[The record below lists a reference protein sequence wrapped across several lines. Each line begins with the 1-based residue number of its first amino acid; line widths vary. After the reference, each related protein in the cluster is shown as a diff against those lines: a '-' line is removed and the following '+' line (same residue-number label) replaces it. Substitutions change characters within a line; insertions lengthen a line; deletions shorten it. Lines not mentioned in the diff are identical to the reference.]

1 MSRSDLEGEVI
12 EVEYDARSG
21 AYVAARPPRRIPWL
35 HIGLFALTIA
45 STVLV
50 GGPWYA
56 LAIITI
62 LLAHEMGHYVMS
74 RRYGV
79 RASLPYFLPMPL
91 SPIGTLGAVIRMEA
105 RIPNRTVLFDIGIAG
120 PLAGLVFTIPA
131 ILVGLALSTVVTT
144 TTARPDTL
152 PLGESFLFAML
163 SRLVKGELGPGQDI
177 LLHPIAFAGWVG
189 LLVTALN
196 LLPVSQLDGG
206 HILYGLL
213 GPRSRRV
220 AVAVYA
226 AFLAMTVIKYHNW
239 LPLAVLILIFRPE
252 HPPTVDPTTPV
263 SRSRR
268 LLGILSFL
276 LFAISFTPVPFRLR

>member
-1 MSRSDLEGEVI
+1 VSSRDPSTEVI
-12 EVEYDARSG
+12 EVEYDPRTRS
-21 AYVAARPPRRIPWL
+21 YVAARPPRRFPWL
-35 HIGLFALTIA
+35 HAGLFALTVA

-56 LAIITI
+56 LAILTI
-62 LLAHEMGHYVMS
+62 LLAHEMGHYLMS

-131 ILVGLALSTVVTT
+131 ILIGLALSTVVTT
-144 TTARPDTL
+144 ATPRPDTL
-152 PLGESFLFAML
+152 PLGESLLFSML
-163 SRLVKGELGPGQDI
+163 SRLVKGELGPGQDV

-206 HILYGLL
+206 HVLYGLL
-213 GPRSRRV
+213 GQRSRRV
-220 AVAVYA
+220 SIAVYA
-226 AFLAMTVIKYHNW
+226 AFLAMTIIKYRNW
-239 LPLAVLILIFRPE
+239 LPLAILILIFRPE
-252 HPPTVDPTTPV
+252 HPPTVDATTPV

-276 LFAISFTPVPFRLR
+276 LFAISFTPVPFLIG